1 MEIRVNPI
9 LKKKIT
15 ARRRLFLQEDNWLET
30 AELVEIVF
38 FVQRFF
44 LPVETVIETRGSQS

>member
-9 LKKKIT
+9 FKKKIT